1 VHGEHGLNERTV
13 NAHQCAKFSVLGG
26 QQIRGLVLKLLVD
39 VSLLFK
45 AATVD
50 GFEKAALLDAI
61 GGGAM

>member
-1 VHGEHGLNERTV
+1 
-13 NAHQCAKFSVLGG
+13 VLGG